1 MASKQESEQLV
12 QEFQTMFENVKQVR
26 FFFNYVSTAFD
37 HTASFSAVTF
47 RVKPYGDSAEV
58 RLSVKLSQLFAP
70 NNPEQQ
76 HFEHLKFINDCQDHH
91 IWPPNPNSF
100 KYEKDVMIEICT
112 EVLKPL
118 CRAEELILEAKYES
132 VLSTAKTD
140 VTGLK
145 AADIGL
151 GSMKTWHGTPDARV
165 RGSHLVFQEVE
176 NGESEESD
184 AELSD
189 GATTTVEAKRRF
201 SQSNLPQVIATCVV
215 SSFTENGLHPDL
227 PAIIPTILID
237 AHQFQVCLYDC
248 QTDVLLISEPVELAT
263 SGHLSRRGMFVLWLV
278 INHR

>member
-1 MASKQESEQLV
+1 
-12 QEFQTMFENVKQVR
+12 MFENVKDVC
-26 FFFNYVSTAFD
+26 FLFNYVSTPFD

-47 RVKPYGDSAEV
+47 KVEPYSDSAEV

-118 CRAEELILEAKYES
+118 CRAEELILEKKYES

-145 AADIGL
+145 AAYIGL
-151 GSMKTWHGTPDARV
+151 GTVKTWHGTPDARV

-176 NGESEESD
+176 NGESEESEESD

-189 GATTTVEAKRRF
+189 GAIRRF
-201 SQSNLPQVIATCVV
+201 SLKNFPQMIATCVV

-248 QTDVLLISEPVELAT
+248 QTDVLLISEPVGLAT
-263 SGHLSRRGMFVLWLV
+263 SGHLSHRGMFVLWLV